1 MLFEAKARNL
11 CSQPGH
17 LDNCC
22 HNVLPRRSHHETR
35 EVGEKSSLVQAG
47 GQKTQPR
54 FSWSDAH
61 PCASFQHIK
70 GW

>member
-35 EVGEKSSLVQAG
+35 EVGEKGSLVQAG
-47 GQKTQPR
+47 GQKT
-54 FSWSDAH
+54 
-61 PCASFQHIK
+61 
-70 GW
+70 